1 MKRIS
6 ATVGVV
12 VLLAYALA
20 ACSTS
25 SVERKENVT
34 RSVADLRS
42 ELLATRGQIDQTLNS
57 LQQLMIASPSSI
69 GQAYQ
74 QYAQFVE
81 TLKRQARQMQRD
93 AAEMRAQSDR
103 WLMAWEKSQRDIQNA
118 ELKRVSE
125 QRRNEVTA
133 RFQNIN
139 AAYDQAQ
146 AAFTAF
152 LKNLDDIKTAVGND
166 LTPKGVAMIAST
178 RVVENANVN
187 GAQVKQIIDR
197 AINEFDGLMVAL
209 GPEPVTR

>member
-25 SVERKENVT
+25 PVERKENVT
-34 RSVADLRS
+34 RSVADLRG

>member
-1 MKRIS
+1 MKRTYG
-6 ATVGVV
+6 AFAV
-12 VLLAYALA
+12 VLLLCALA

-25 SVERKENVT
+25 PVERKENVT
-34 RSVADLRS
+34 SGVADVRAG
-42 ELLATRGQIDQTLNS
+42 LLATRNQIDQTLNS
-57 LQQLMIASPSSI
+57 LQQLMVASPANI
-69 GQAYQ
+69 GPAYQ
-74 QYAQFVE
+74 QYAQDVD
-81 TLKRQARQMQRD
+81 TLKKQARQMQTD
-93 AAEMRAQSDR
+93 AARMRSQSSR
-103 WLMAWEKSQRDIQNA
+103 WLSDWEKSQREIQNA

-125 QRRNEVTA
+125 QRRNEVTM

-146 AAFTAF
+146 AAFAAF

-166 LTPKGVAMIAST
+166 LTPKGVAVVAST
-178 RVVENANVN
+178 RVVESANAN